1 MTRELIIISFLKEF
15 MHLKEIKNIDEIYD
29 FFNDLSAKDDFNTL
43 YILNYLYKFICND
56 EVAKRKSSAREFED
70 LLAVLFNGIVSDNE
84 IRKNLDVIVPEYF
97 KNIKDR
103 IASNKKEKA
112 DVLFKDFGI
121 SVKTLI
127 PKNKEINMGSFEK
140 NVLFDDLGLE
150 SFLTE
155 RKSKSLIRLDSVSQL
170 NNLLNVIKTT
180 QKLDKFYDKFINMAK
195 FIYSD
200 DLLVAIKSDANLEL
214 YFFNKDEIYS
224 VFTDYSND
232 INLTNLVNR
241 YEE

>member
-140 NVLFDDLGLE
+140 
-150 SFLTE
+150 
-155 RKSKSLIRLDSVSQL
+155 KC
-170 NNLLNVIKTT
+170 
-180 QKLDKFYDKFINMAK
+180 FI
-195 FIYSD
+195 
-200 DLLVAIKSDANLEL
+200 
-214 YFFNKDEIYS
+214 
-224 VFTDYSND
+224 
-232 INLTNLVNR
+232 
-241 YEE
+241 

>member
-1 MTRELIIISFLKEF
+1 M
-15 MHLKEIKNIDEIYD
+15 
-29 FFNDLSAKDDFNTL
+29 
-43 YILNYLYKFICND
+43 
-56 EVAKRKSSAREFED
+56 
-70 LLAVLFNGIVSDNE
+70 
-84 IRKNLDVIVPEYF
+84 
-97 KNIKDR
+97 
-103 IASNKKEKA
+103 
-112 DVLFKDFGI
+112 
-121 SVKTLI
+121 
-127 PKNKEINMGSFEK
+127 
-140 NVLFDDLGLE
+140 GLE